1 MPVKREPERY
11 GAAELARLEKRLKT
25 CRPFERY
32 DLEFSYRL
40 LALKSWYTHKKGP
53 KPRGP

>member
-1 MPVKREPERY
+1 VKREPEWY
-11 GAAELARLEKRLKT
+11 GASELARLEARLKT

-32 DLEFSYRL
+32 GLEFSRRL
-40 LALKSWYTHKKGP
+40 LLLKSWYTHKKGP

>member
-1 MPVKREPERY
+1 VPVKREPERY